1 MEVNM
6 RLLSERLQELGL
18 TLPEVPKAVASYVP
32 AVITSSWCFT
42 SGQLPFLNGQLVAQ
56 GIVGKEVGMELAQKA
71 ARQSALNALSAAAA
85 AAGDLDRISGVI
97 KVVGFVQC
105 LPDFHGQ
112 PEVINGASWLF
123 EEIFQEAGHH
133 ARSAVG
139 TNALPMNAS
148 VEVECIF
155 VLRG

>member
-1 MEVNM
+1 MS
-6 RLLSERLQELGL
+6 LLSERLQELGL
-18 TLPEVPKAVASYVP
+18 VLPEAPKAVASYVP
-32 AVITSSWCFT
+32 AVVNNSWCFT
-42 SGQLPFLNGQLVAQ
+42 SGQLPFLNGVLLAQ
-56 GIVGKEVGMELAQKA
+56 GIVGQEVGLELAQKA
-71 ARQSALNALSAAAA
+71 ARQCALNAISAAVA
-85 AAGDLDRISGVI
+85 AAGDVDRIAGVI

-105 LPDFHGQ
+105 LPDYHDQ
-112 PEVINGASWLF
+112 PQVINGASWLF
-123 EEIFQEAGHH
+123 EEIFQSAGHH